1 MIYSASDGHGAAP
14 LALTGLQR
22 KHLQS
27 VKVSQG
33 AEGVNERVCVCARG
47 QGDTRASMSLHPAP
61 GHKGSQLHL
70 RTPRSSPLPFR
81 ASPFSTGAQRC

>member
-1 MIYSASDGHGAAP
+1 MALAGSPSEEPIAVIYSASDGHGAAP

-33 AEGVNERVCVCARG
+33 LRESVSVCVCPRAR
-47 QGDTRASMSLHPAP
+47 
-61 GHKGSQLHL
+61 
-70 RTPRSSPLPFR
+70 
-81 ASPFSTGAQRC
+81 